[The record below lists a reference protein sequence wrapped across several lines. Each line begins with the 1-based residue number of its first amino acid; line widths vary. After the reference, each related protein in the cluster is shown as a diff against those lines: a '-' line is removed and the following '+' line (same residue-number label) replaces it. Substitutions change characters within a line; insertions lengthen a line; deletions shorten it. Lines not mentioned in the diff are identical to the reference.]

1 MRKNPLGIA
10 TGGERRLRT
19 AIQAEVRQEYQEALS
34 RATDYWQQVAIEA
47 EIRKEVKK
55 RMKRAASPY
64 SLWSSHCKQP

>member
-34 RATDYWQQVAIEA
+34 RATDYWQQVASRQKFRRRLKSA
-47 EIRKEVKK
+47 
-55 RMKRAASPY
+55 
-64 SLWSSHCKQP
+64 